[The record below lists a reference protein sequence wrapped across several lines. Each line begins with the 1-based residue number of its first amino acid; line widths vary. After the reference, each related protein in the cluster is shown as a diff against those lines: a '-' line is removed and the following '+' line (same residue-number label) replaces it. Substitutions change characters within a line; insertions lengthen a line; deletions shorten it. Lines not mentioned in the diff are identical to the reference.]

1 MLLNE
6 FKSAEE
12 IYEYLES
19 NKSIIRDGTVEDMKD
34 HILSI
39 FASPI
44 TDDPKVMMHIYS
56 WLDLETDVDIAF
68 MASNHIREL
77 NEVDL
82 SLYKF
87 KILTGFRGPLNF
99 VDFILHTKN
108 LLENDQI
115 QLIAKHKDFPKEI
128 KKMLFEKTQDTDYLP
143 VIARDVFIF

>member
-1 MLLNE
+1 MILKE

-19 NKSIIRDGTVEDMKD
+19 NKSLIRDGRVEDIKD

-68 MASNHIREL
+68 IASNYMREL

-87 KILTGFRGPLNF
+87 KILNI
-99 VDFILHTKN
+99 IL
-108 LLENDQI
+108 
-115 QLIAKHKDFPKEI
+115 
-128 KKMLFEKTQDTDYLP
+128 LFL
-143 VIARDVFIF
+143 F